1 MGEFNYRNT
10 IPNVWNDYLSGIIS
24 AIFVIVTLMK
34 KKFPMKALSAVII
47 VNRSIEAKRDLN
59 TSI

>member
-24 AIFVIVTLMK
+24 AIFVIVTLMEK
-34 KKFPMKALSAVII
+34 RFPKKALSVLII
-47 VNRSIEAKRDLN
+47 VNRFI
-59 TSI
+59 

>member
-34 KKFPMKALSAVII
+34 KRFPKKALSVLII
-47 VNRSIEAKRDLN
+47 VNRFI
-59 TSI
+59 